1 MQFNLVRLFLVS
13 GTLTLGYGSV
23 FTLLAEIRTR
33 FGFED
38 WAIGWIGGA
47 GFAAGFVAQVALSRY
62 ADRGYQRLM
71 LVGGVLSGLLGMLGM
86 AVATELWEF
95 IVSRLLL
102 GLGSGT
108 FSPAV
113 RRIAVIRDP
122 ERAGETLGRMMVFEL
137 GGFLIGPVLASVLNE
152 LLGLRAPFIALAA
165 MLAVA
170 VPVVARTRLEEG
182 VVSTERRVV
191 RSLLTRRTIW
201 ACLLAAIAFYL
212 TVGVFEATWAIF
224 LSDRGA
230 SQLFIGATLSL
241 FSLPMLFI
249 PPYAGRLAQ
258 RIGPMRVIPIS
269 IGVAIVCMCGY
280 AVFDALIALAIVV
293 AVHSVVDAFTMPANQ
308 LAVARATPPDQI
320 AAGQGLLGALGLA
333 TAAATAAVGG
343 WVYGS
348 FGAFVLYGGTAVL
361 MAVLL
366 VAAWHLGDELR

>member
-71 LVGGVLSGLLGMLGM
+71 LVGGVLSGLSGMRGM

-152 LLGLRAPFIALAA
+152 FLGLRAPFIALAA

-170 VPVVARTRLEEG
+170 VPV
-182 VVSTERRVV
+182 
-191 RSLLTRRTIW
+191 W

-343 WVYGS
+343 WVYGT

-361 MAVLL
+361 MGVLL